1 MFDKG
6 IEKKRGP
13 NRYPLATHEQAK
25 RTIARLTR
33 DVIHGRIDPEKCRAA
48 IYCVNAL
55 IQIFKIEAPM
65 KIDARFAGA
74 LRCEAPPMTLEDRKA
89 ELDKFEAELK
99 TLIPGWDAVSLLESP
114 LERAVEVPPESEAAL
129 ETELAE
135 ARVRI
140 EDTGAVW
147 QPAGIGAKRRRK

>member
-1 MFDKG
+1 MTVKEM
-6 IEKKRGP
+6 EKKRGP

-48 IYCVNAL
+48 IYCINAL
-55 IQIFKIEAPM
+55 IQVFKIEAPM

-74 LRCEAPPMTLEDRKA
+74 MRCEANPVTVEDRKA
-89 ELDKFEAELK
+89 ELDKLEAELK
-99 TLIPGWDAVSLLESP
+99 ELIPGWDTVNLLEYP
-114 LERAVEVPPESEAAL
+114 IEKVAELKAVEVLPEP
-129 ETELAE
+129 ELAE
-135 ARVRI
+135 ARVRV

>member
-1 MFDKG
+1 MVDKG

-13 NRYPLATHEQAK
+13 NRYPLANHEQAK

-74 LRCEAPPMTLEDRKA
+74 LRCEAPPMNAEDRKA
-89 ELDKFEAELK
+89 ELEKLEAELK
-99 TLIPGWDAVSLLESP
+99 ELIPGWDAVSLLEYP
-114 LERAVEVPPESEAAL
+114 IEKVAELKAVEVLP
-129 ETELAE
+129 ELAE
-135 ARVRI
+135 ARARV

-147 QPAGIGAKRRRK
+147 QSAGIGAKRPRK